1 MSTNISRRKVVAG
14 AAWAA
19 PVVAAS
25 AAVPAF
31 ASSTVCD
38 WESTAAYTAEGSSA
52 GAGGG
57 DKGTS
62 VGPMGSS
69 ASAMGTASFIVPALV
84 DKIKFEVVGGA
95 GGTNFDD
102 IAAGSGAKITGII
115 EVKEGQTVELIG
127 AAGGIG
133 NGPLYPA
140 EGGEGYGNGGSS
152 NLPTPIP
159 ASVMERVNAIWPD
172 DSTLKLITYSAS
184 GGGSSALVIDGTP
197 VAVAGGGGGGGFV
210 NTRGSRNYPSYAEDG
225 AVTAIHLRPSGARR
239 DVPPV
244 LGSTGGSAEAAAGS
258 AGNQGALTYSADT
271 SVTTTVNAGEG
282 GSAGIGGNGGSK
294 THLPTG
300 TSPNGVLGFSS
311 ANNQEIYHSSNSGN
325 KGGSGFTAAGGE
337 GVGSY
342 SYQID
347 NNDTTQEEVGTHNGT
362 PYALTYSSI
371 SHNFNG
377 YQSVISAGGGAGYG
391 GGGSGAS
398 TSASAI
404 VLTQKWN
411 NNPTGL
417 RQNVGYAQLGGGGG
431 AGGSYVAP
439 DVSGSTI
446 ESAGNAPTARSVRGN
461 GYVKVTLCKRYERP
475 QRYMRPPQ

>member
-31 ASSTVCD
+31 ASSTVCE
-38 WESTAAYTAEGSSA
+38 WESTVAYTAEGTSA
-52 GAGGG
+52 GA
-57 DKGTS
+57 KS
-62 VGPMGSS
+62 
-69 ASAMGTASFIVPALV
+69 TASFTVPALV

-95 GGTNFDD
+95 GGTNYDD

-115 EVKEGQTVELIG
+115 EVKEGQTVQLIG

-133 NGPLYPA
+133 NGPLSPA

-152 NLPTPIP
+152 NLATPIP
-159 ASVMERVNAIWPD
+159 ASVMQRVNAIWPA
-172 DSTLKLITYSAS
+172 DSTLKRITYSAS

-210 NTRGSRNYPSYAEDG
+210 NSGGANNNPSYAEAG
-225 AVTAIHLRPSGARR
+225 AVDAGRLWPSGAKRN
-239 DVPPV
+239 VYPV
-244 LGSTGGSAEAAAGS
+244 LGSTGGSAEAVAGS
-258 AGNQGALTYSADT
+258 AGNQGSLTYSADT

-294 THLPTG
+294 TDLPTG

-311 ANNQEIYHSSNSGN
+311 ANNQEIYHSSKSGN
-325 KGGSGFTAAGGE
+325 NGGSGFTGAGGD

-342 SYQID
+342 SYLID
-347 NNDTTQEEVGTHNGT
+347 NNDATQKEVGTHNGT
-362 PYALTYSSI
+362 TYALEYSSI
-371 SHNFNG
+371 GHNFNG

-411 NNPTGL
+411 NNPTGI
-417 RQNVGYAQLGGGGG
+417 RQNVGFAQLGGGGG

-439 DVSGSTI
+439 GVSGSTI
-446 ESAGNAPTARSVRGN
+446 ESAGNAPTARSTRGN
-461 GYVKVTLCKRYERP
+461 GYVKVTLCKRTA
-475 QRYMRPPQ
+475 

>member
-31 ASSTVCD
+31 ASSVVCE
-38 WESTAAYTAEGSSA
+38 WESTAAYTAEGTSA
-52 GAGGG
+52 GA
-57 DKGTS
+57 KGT
-62 VGPMGSS
+62 
-69 ASAMGTASFIVPALV
+69 TSFIVPALV

-95 GGTNFDD
+95 GGTNYDD

-115 EVKEGQTVELIG
+115 EVKEGQTVQLVG

-133 NGPLYPA
+133 NGPLSPA
-140 EGGEGYGNGGSS
+140 DGGEGYGNGGSS

-159 ASVMERVNAIWPD
+159 ASVMQRVNAIWPA
-172 DSTLKLITYSAS
+172 DSTLKRITYSAS

-210 NTRGSRNYPSYAEDG
+210 NSGGSNNNPSYAEAG
-225 AVTAIHLRPSGARR
+225 AVDAGRLWPSGAKRN
-239 DVPPV
+239 VSPV

-294 THLPTG
+294 TDLPTG

-311 ANNQEIYHSSNSGN
+311 ANNQEIYHSSKSGN
-325 KGGSGFTAAGGE
+325 NGGSGFTGAGGD

-342 SYQID
+342 SYLID
-347 NNDTTQEEVGTHNGT
+347 NNDTTQKEVGTHNGT
-362 PYALTYSSI
+362 TYALEYSSI
-371 SHNFNG
+371 GHNFNG

-411 NNPTGL
+411 NNPNGI
-417 RQNVGYAQLGGGGG
+417 RQNVGFAQLGGGGG
-431 AGGSYVAP
+431 AGGSYLAP
-439 DVSGSTI
+439 
-446 ESAGNAPTARSVRGN
+446 SVRN
-461 GYVKVTLCKRYERP
+461 GAIVGTKEAPAGPNVRVNGMAEVRFK
-475 QRYMRPPQ
+475 

>member
-31 ASSTVCD
+31 ASSTVCE
-38 WESTAAYTAEGSSA
+38 WESTAAYSA
-52 GAGGG
+52 NGNASGA
-57 DKGTS
+57 KGT
-62 VGPMGSS
+62 
-69 ASAMGTASFIVPALV
+69 TSFVVPALV

-95 GGTNFDD
+95 GGTNYDD
-102 IAAGSGAKITGII
+102 MAAGSGAKITGII
-115 EVKEGQTVELIG
+115 EVKEGQTVQLIG

-133 NGPLYPA
+133 NNPLTPA

-159 ASVMERVNAIWPD
+159 ASVMQSVNAIWPD
-172 DSTLKLITYSAS
+172 NSTLKRITYSAS
-184 GGGSSALVIDGTP
+184 GGGSSALVINGTP
-197 VAVAGGGGGGGFV
+197 VAVAGGGGGAGFV
-210 NTRGSRNYPSYAEDG
+210 NAGGANNNFDYIFPGAVDAGRLWPDG
-225 AVTAIHLRPSGARR
+225 AKRNVY
-239 DVPPV
+239 PV
-244 LGSTGGSAEAAAGS
+244 IGSTGGSAEGAAGS

-294 THLPTG
+294 TDLPSG
-300 TSPNGVLGFSS
+300 KSPNGVLGYSS
-311 ANNQEIYHSSNSGN
+311 TNNQEIYHSSKSGN
-325 KGGSGFTAAGGE
+325 NGGDGFKGNGGD

-342 SYQID
+342 SYMID
-347 NNDTTQEEVGTHNGT
+347 NNDRTIKEVVTVKATGEKK
-362 PYALTYSSI
+362 ALEYKSI
-371 SHNFNG
+371 GFNWNG

-411 NNPTGL
+411 NNPDGL
-417 RQNVGYAQLGGGGG
+417 RQNTGFSQFGGGGG

-439 DVSGSTI
+439 GVSGGSI
-446 ESAGNAPTARSVRGN
+446 ESAGNAPTARGARGN
-461 GYVKVTLCKRYERP
+461 GYVKVTLCKRS
-475 QRYMRPPQ
+475 

>member
-31 ASSTVCD
+31 ASSTECE
-38 WESTAAYTAEGSSA
+38 WESTAAYTAEGNAS
-52 GAGGG
+52 GA
-57 DKGTS
+57 KGTQ
-62 VGPMGSS
+62 
-69 ASAMGTASFIVPALV
+69 SFVVPPLV

-95 GGTNFDD
+95 GGTNYDD

-115 EVKEGQTVELIG
+115 EVKPGQTVQLIG

-133 NGPLYPA
+133 KGPLSPA

-159 ASVMERVNAIWPD
+159 ASVMQRVNAIWPK
-172 DSTLKLITYSAS
+172 DSSLKRIIYSAS
-184 GGGSSALVIDGTP
+184 GGGSSALLIDGTP
-197 VAVAGGGGGGGFV
+197 VAVAGAGGGSGFV
-210 NTRGSRNYPSYAEDG
+210 NAGGANNNFDYIFPG
-225 AVTAIHLRPSGARR
+225 AVDAGRLWPKDDKGNFIPRNMA
-239 DVPPV
+239 PV
-244 LGSTGGSAEAAAGS
+244 IGSTGGSAEGVAGS
-258 AGNQGALTYSADT
+258 AGNQGSLTYSADT

-282 GSAGIGGNGGSK
+282 GSAGIGGNGGAK
-294 THLPTG
+294 TDLPSG
-300 TSPNGVLGFSS
+300 KSPNGVLGYSS
-311 ANNQEIYHSSNSGN
+311 TNNQEIYHSAKSGN
-325 KGGSGFTAAGGE
+325 DGGAGFTGNGGD

-342 SYQID
+342 SYMID
-347 NNDTTQEEVGTHNGT
+347 NNDRTVKEVVTVKSTGAKK
-362 PYALTYSSI
+362 ALEYDSI
-371 SHNFNG
+371 GFNWNG

-398 TSASAI
+398 TSSSAI

-411 NNPTGL
+411 NNPNGL
-417 RQNVGYAQLGGGGG
+417 RQNVGFAQFGGGGG

-439 DVSGSTI
+439 GVSGGSI
-446 ESAGNAPTARSVRGN
+446 ESAGNAPTERGVRGN
-461 GYVKVTLCKRYERP
+461 GYVKVSLCKRTA
-475 QRYMRPPQ
+475 